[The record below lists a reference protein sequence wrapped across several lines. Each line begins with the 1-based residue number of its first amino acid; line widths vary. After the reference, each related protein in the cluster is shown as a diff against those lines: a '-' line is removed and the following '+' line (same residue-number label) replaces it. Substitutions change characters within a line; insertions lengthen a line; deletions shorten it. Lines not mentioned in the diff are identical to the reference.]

1 MKRHNSLR
9 KELVRDFF
17 ASLDSTLST
26 VESEVKEMGSCNGHQ
41 ETDAEY
47 AKRIAQLEGK
57 PCNCGSEVKE
67 MGSCRGHQET
77 DAEYEMRVAKL
88 KAVGKPCNC
97 GSEVN

>member
-1 MKRHNSLR
+1 MHSYEEFTNELETLLR
-9 KELVRDFF
+9 KYFGEEWGYWYDDRLTIV
-17 ASLDSTLST
+17 SQNL
-26 VESEVKEMGSCNGHQ
+26 EKMYEYYCN
-41 ETDAEY
+41 E
-47 AKRIAQLEGK
+47 
-57 PCNCGSEVKE
+57 SEVKE